1 MKILRYSHETGISHG
16 VLKNDRVH
24 PILGDIF
31 SDFRTEEEKPAAIEH
46 VKILPP
52 VNPTKVIAVGINY
65 RDHAQEFDH
74 HIPEEPVLF
83 MKPPT
88 AVIGPGDAILLP
100 PSSKRV
106 DYEAELAAVVKK
118 EAHKISG
125 GEAED
130 YILGYTCLN
139 DVTAR
144 DLQRKDGQWTR
155 AKSFDTFGVV
165 GPWIETDVGDP
176 NRLAVECRLNGRV
189 RQQSSTEQLAFD
201 CRFLVSWCSRVM
213 TLEPGDVIATG
224 TPAGIGPMQPGD
236 TVEVEVEGV
245 GVLSN
250 PVVAERE
257 KGAKPVRVV

>member
-65 RDHAQEFDH
+65 RDHAQEFNH
-74 HIPEEPVLF
+74 HIPEEPVIF

-88 AVIGPGDAILLP
+88 AVIGPGDAIVLP

-118 EAHKISG
+118 EAYKIPEE
-125 GEAED
+125 EAED

-155 AKSFDTFGVV
+155 AKSFNTFCPI
-165 GPWIETDVGDP
+165 GPVIETELDP
-176 NRLAVECRLNGRV
+176 NSVDVHSRLNGGEKQFSNTRNFIFPMFFLLSFV
-189 RQQSSTEQLAFD
+189 SSIMKLN
-201 CRFLVSWCSRVM
+201 
-213 TLEPGDVIATG
+213 PGDIIATG
-224 TPAGIGPMQPGD
+224 TPSGVGPMKDGD
-236 TVEVEVEGV
+236 IIEIEVEGI
-245 GVLSN
+245 GVLKN
-250 PVVAERE
+250 PVRAD
-257 KGAKPVRVV
+257 A